1 MSVATYQNLKTIQSV
16 LYVALGLLALAAI
29 ASLISNVFYY
39 LIAVA
44 IALLLLAFHWFTR
57 NNIRMAKWRKF
68 WSMTIPI
75 FTILAPIIYI
85 FLVLFVFNSAT
96 KWIYLMR
103 FGSVILPLLLLMYAI
118 YSLQKLIDQL

>member
-1 MSVATYQNLKTIQSV
+1 MSVATYQNLKTIQRV

-44 IALLLLAFHWFTR
+44 IALVLLAFHWFTR
-57 NNIRMAKWRKF
+57 NNTRMARWRKF
-68 WSMTIPI
+68 WAMTIPI

-85 FLVLFVFNSAT
+85 FLVLFVFSSAS